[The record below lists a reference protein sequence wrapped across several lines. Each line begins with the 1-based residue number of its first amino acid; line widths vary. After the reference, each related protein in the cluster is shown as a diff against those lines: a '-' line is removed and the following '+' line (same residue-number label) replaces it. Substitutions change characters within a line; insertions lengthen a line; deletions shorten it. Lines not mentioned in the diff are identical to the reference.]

1 VAAVLCV
8 AGCTSADR
16 VHLSPHPPSPSAR
29 PPCTGEDG
37 EAVFRALLVDLN
49 YGRPVVLS
57 DYFTPADRF
66 VRWIDPETN
75 GALTELPDPA
85 DGHPSL
91 DALRDHLDALGAG
104 GFRVTVVNFIDLGY
118 VDNAAGQ
125 EGGAFEADLYGH
137 GSAEDPVANGTA
149 NGILDCRTGK
159 LRTVKVVGW

>member
-1 VAAVLCV
+1 MAAVLCV

-66 VRWIDPETN
+66 VRWIDPGSGE
-75 GALTELPDPA
+75 LTELPDQA
-85 DGHPSL
+85 DGHPAL
-91 DALRDHLDALGAG
+91 NGLRDRLNELAGG

-118 VDNAAGQ
+118 THAAMGE
-125 EGGAFEADLYGH
+125 EGGAFQADLYGQ
-137 GSAEDPVANGTA
+137 D
-149 NGILDCRTGK
+149 
-159 LRTVKVVGW
+159 